1 MRCLNSKKVVTDY
14 GGCESIT
21 KCVLYHRMNHAMG
34 WLLFRW
40 LDAGGLSVAAAI
52 KMELAII
59 LSQ

>member
-1 MRCLNSKKVVTDY
+1 
-14 GGCESIT
+14 
-21 KCVLYHRMNHAMG
+21 MNHAMG